1 MKYSTSNTCVCAIR
15 SSRTSF
21 FFFYFNLLRSEL
33 LTKTIIFHAASGLL
47 TGNPESVLP
56 HRLQRKLGLF
66 LLM

>member
-1 MKYSTSNTCVCAIR
+1 MFVLLDIHGPLI
-15 SSRTSF
+15 F
-21 FFFYFNLLRSEL
+21 FFNLLRSEL

-66 LLM
+66 LLIAATS